1 MTRFI
6 FVPQLYKIWSLSE
19 SSKERFDM
27 EAQRKKVLGKEMP
40 QNDELL
46 KLEKESLEK
55 ERKELVEQI
64 VSYQK
69 R

>member
-46 KLEKESLEK
+46 KLEKESLER

>member
-1 MTRFI
+1 
-6 FVPQLYKIWSLSE
+6 
-19 SSKERFDM
+19 M

-40 QNDELL
+40 ENDEFL

-64 VSYQK
+64 VSYQNIFLPEHTVGLGMGVFLIFFCH
-69 R
+69 RR